1 MAALGRATLV
11 ALIASFTITPR
22 QSVAQLMKC
31 RLPNGSLYVGISP
44 PPDCGPVSNAR
55 ERGPS
60 DSATSSKPAK
70 AVPTPTPSAKQTE
83 EEDRPTV
90 DQDTP

>member
-1 MAALGRATLV
+1 MAALGRVTLV
-11 ALIASFTITPR
+11 ALVASFAITPR
-22 QSVAQLMKC
+22 QCVAQLMKC

-44 PPDCGPVSNAR
+44 PPDCGPVSNSR

-70 AVPTPTPSAKQTE
+70 TLPTPTPSAQQTE
-83 EEDRPTV
+83 EEDRPTI